1 MTTKKKQSDVLPNLV
16 EHLED
21 LTVLNT
27 DPAIPFD
34 VPETIAWS
42 PTGAVNTKKNLATA
56 LAKAQAECQNV
67 VMNKTNPHFRS
78 RYADLSAVRDAVIP
92 IFTKHGLSIIQCPTV
107 DDLIGFHLE
116 TRLLHISGE
125 EMVWR
130 FPLPGDV
137 GKMQAIGS
145 AISYARRYTISA
157 VAAVASEED
166 DDGNAAQGSNGGGS
180 SNSGGSG
187 GGTKAGGSSSSE
199 AGGIVL

>member
-1 MTTKKKQSDVLPNLV
+1 
-16 EHLED
+16 
-21 LTVLNT
+21 
-27 DPAIPFD
+27 
-34 VPETIAWS
+34 
-42 PTGAVNTKKNLATA
+42 LATA

-107 DDLIGFHLE
+107 DDVIGFHLE
-116 TRLLHISGE
+116 TRLLHISGQ

-130 FPLPGDV
+130 FPLPADV

-145 AISYARRYTISA
+145 AISYARRYTLSA

-180 SNSGGSG
+180 SGGGSG
-187 GGTKAGGSSSSE
+187 GGTKAGGSSSSA

>member
-16 EHLED
+16 EHLEQ
-21 LTVLNT
+21 LTELSSAQET
-27 DPAIPFD
+27 PFD

-92 IFTKHGLSIIQCPTV
+92 IFTKNGLSIIQCPSA
-107 DDLIGFHLE
+107 DAEMGFFLE
-116 TRLLHISGE
+116 TRLIHISGE

-137 GKMQAIGS
+137 SKMQVIGS
-145 AISYARRYTISA
+145 AISYARRYTLSA

-180 SNSGGSG
+180 SGGGGSG
-187 GGTKAGGSSSSE
+187 GGTKAGGGASSA

>member
-1 MTTKKKQSDVLPNLV
+1 MTTKKKQGDVLPNLV

-21 LTVLNT
+21 LTGLSGVT
-27 DPAIPFD
+27 DNLYGA
-34 VPETIAWS
+34 PETTAWS
-42 PTGAVNTKKNLATA
+42 LSGADSTKKNLATA

-92 IFTKHGLSIIQCPTV
+92 IFTKHGLSIIQCPTA
-107 DDLIGFHLE
+107 DADTGFHLE
-116 TRLLHISGE
+116 TRLLHSSGE

-137 GKMQAIGS
+137 SKMQVIGS
-145 AISYARRYTISA
+145 AISYARRYTLSA

-166 DDGNAAQGSNGGGS
+166 DDGNASTATNGGGS
-180 SNSGGSG
+180 SGGGGSRG
-187 GGTKAGGSSSSE
+187 AAAPTGVVAS
-199 AGGIVL
+199 GGIVL